1 VDGNLLA
8 GQASLG
14 QDPVKA
20 IGDELANPRRL
31 GVSFAPD
38 VRFNSKGSKVR
49 SVSVG
54 PNQTSRVEGLG
65 EAALLGRA
73 REPQCRDEVEVS
85 VREERVDVFGRKDT
99 EDVTLHLSQTEL

>member
-1 VDGNLLA
+1 MDGNLLA

-38 VRFNSKGSKVR
+38 VRFNSKGQR
-49 SVSVG
+49 
-54 PNQTSRVEGLG
+54 L
-65 EAALLGRA
+65 
-73 REPQCRDEVEVS
+73 EVC
-85 VREERVDVFGRKDT
+85 
-99 EDVTLHLSQTEL
+99 L